1 MKTIILTILLT
12 LGYVSGFGQQFS
24 YKPINPAFGGD
35 TFNYQWL
42 LSSANSQNQFDNN
55 KTDPYKNLS
64 AVSGFSESVNRQI
77 LDQLSRQLFGTSF
90 NSETQLPPG
99 SYNIGNLLINVT
111 QSSSG
116 LYVNIIDIVTGE
128 QTEIL
133 LP

>member
-1 MKTIILTILLT
+1 MLTIILT
-12 LGYVSGFGQQFS
+12 LGYVSAFGQQFS
-24 YKPINPAFGGD
+24 YKPINPAFGGE

-42 LSSANSQNQFDNN
+42 LSSANAQNQFDNN
-55 KTDPYKNLS
+55 KNDPYKTPS
-64 AVSGFSESVNRQI
+64 AISGFSENVNRQI
-77 LDQLSRQLFGTSF
+77 LDQLSRQLFGTDF
-90 NSETQLPPG
+90 NSETQLTPG

-111 QSSSG
+111 RSSSG